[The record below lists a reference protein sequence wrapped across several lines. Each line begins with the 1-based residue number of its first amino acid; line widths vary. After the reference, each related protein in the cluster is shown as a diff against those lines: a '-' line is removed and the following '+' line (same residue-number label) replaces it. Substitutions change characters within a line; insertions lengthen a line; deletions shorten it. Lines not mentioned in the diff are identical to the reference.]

1 MSKGNMAVQR
11 KAELILTESQAKHL
25 DRVILHHEGCKKTVA
40 DLATHRYLMGAE
52 LLALKD
58 DCKHGQFERIKTEI
72 LEAKGISRA
81 MLGRAI
87 QFAAGVQTKYL
98 TVRYLKPDHFLKDGN
113 LDERA
118 KEKVVE
124 FFHDETD
131 GKSMTEFCRDLGIIR
146 AKEAPKHHP
155 RKLVSPED
163 KLSAN
168 KEHARGVMSAM
179 LAPIATF
186 MLDPGATLV
195 ELTKAER
202 QQLLDAFVSASNEV
216 RKFQKGK

>member
-1 MSKGNMAVQR
+1 MTPQKNEVNQFAAH
-11 KAELILTESQAKHL
+11 AERIVAY
-25 DRVILHHEGCKKTVA
+25 HEGFQKAFGDQMSYAVLAGFELNRIKEALPHGQFMKWREKFLPQIPHRTA
-40 DLATHRYLMGAE
+40 TQYMEFQTKLATHRQFPSVGNVKLLGNGE
-52 LLALKD
+52 LPDKD
-58 DCKHGQFERIKTEI
+58 K
-72 LEAKGISRA
+72 A
-81 MLGRAI
+81 
-87 QFAAGVQTKYL
+87 
-98 TVRYLKPDHFLKDGN
+98 
-113 LDERA
+113 
-118 KEKVVE
+118 KVVE
-124 FFHDETD
+124 AVHQIAD
-131 GKSMTEFCRDLGIIR
+131 GKTLTQLYRDLGVIR
-146 AKEAPKHHP
+146 EKKPAQHHP
-155 RKLVSPED
+155 RKPVSPED